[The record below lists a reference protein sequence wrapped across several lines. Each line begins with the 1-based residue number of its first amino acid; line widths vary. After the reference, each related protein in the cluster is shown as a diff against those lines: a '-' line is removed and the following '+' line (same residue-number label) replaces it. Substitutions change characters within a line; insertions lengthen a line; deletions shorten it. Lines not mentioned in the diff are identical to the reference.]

1 MENSLL
7 ARGMGTYDLSEEHL
21 SYFFSNRQNDPL
33 GNTANDKNT
42 VAGNY
47 HNIGGN
53 DYLASVF
60 LSTWSGMTTEDDVP
74 FPTDSSHTQDL
85 TTEISADKAYHAV
98 AYLKD
103 AMFSDY
109 VVNKTEEERMA
120 SINRM
125 KSWLMDGHAV
135 SIMLYMT
142 ENYVNVN
149 TSAYCYPTTSSSKAI
164 NHIVTV
170 VGWDDTFEASN
181 FQEASKVTNDGAWI
195 IKNSWGDRKS
205 TRLNSSH

>member
-1 MENSLL
+1 
-7 ARGMGTYDLSEEHL
+7 
-21 SYFFSNRQNDPL
+21 
-33 GNTANDKNT
+33 
-42 VAGNY
+42 
-47 HNIGGN
+47 
-53 DYLASVF
+53 
-60 LSTWSGMTTEDDVP
+60 MTTEDDVP

-149 TSAYCYPTTSSSKAI
+149 TSAYCYPTTSSSK
-164 NHIVTV
+164 
-170 VGWDDTFEASN
+170 
-181 FQEASKVTNDGAWI
+181 
-195 IKNSWGDRKS
+195 
-205 TRLNSSH
+205 